1 MSLSPRAQKLA
12 ERILNGE
19 IVHLI
24 EIKAG
29 GETIATTHKWRELA
43 KETGMRIKTAED
55 IVYAVQRGLEDEE
68 EVRLYFLNERNT
80 GEKDDWIVLV
90 GLNDPDGAIF
100 VGITPGILN
109 DVKTVMNLAMYV
121 RDMVDSTRPY
131 GRVFGPQPSAN

>member
-19 IVHLI
+19 IVHTI

-29 GETIATTHKWRELA
+29 GETTALIENWLRTA
-43 KETGMRIKTAED
+43 KSVGLRDKTAQD